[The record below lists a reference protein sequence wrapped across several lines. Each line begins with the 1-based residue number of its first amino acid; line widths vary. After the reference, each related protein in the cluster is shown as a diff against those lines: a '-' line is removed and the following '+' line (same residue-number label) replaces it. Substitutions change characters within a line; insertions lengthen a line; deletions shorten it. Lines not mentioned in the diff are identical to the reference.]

1 MAITRERKEELVA
14 IYTELLGHA
23 TGLVV
28 TEYRGLSMAKLNDL
42 RTKLREVNGE
52 YVVTKNTLFKI
63 ALRNAGW
70 IVPDDLLEGPV
81 ATAFADGNL
90 PGVAKAVLGFQ
101 KENPDLFIIKGGV
114 LTARVL
120 TAAQVET
127 VSELPSLSELRAQ
140 LAGIVVQPATGL
152 VSILNSATSQIVNVL
167 HAYVQENSESSGEA
181 A

>member
-28 TEYRGLSMAKLNDL
+28 TEYHGLSTAKLDEL
-42 RTKLREVNGE
+42 RAKLREVNG
-52 YVVTKNTLFKI
+52 VCLITKNTLFMI

-70 IVPDDLLEGPV
+70 HIPDSMFEGPV

-90 PGVAKAVLGFQ
+90 PGVAKAMLAFQ
-101 KENPDLFIIKGGV
+101 KDNPEQLTIKGG
-114 LTARVL
+114 LLNTRTL
-120 TAAQVET
+120 SPAQVET
-127 VSELPSLSELRAQ
+127 LAELPPLDELRAQ
-140 LAGIVVQPATGL
+140 LAGLLVQPATGL
-152 VSILNSATSQIVNVL
+152 VSVLNSATSQLVNVL
-167 HAYVQENSESSGEA
+167 HAYVQENTDSSGEA